1 MSTPPAERSLLDRYL
16 IAIPFVVATLAILS
30 LLFWQAAIRKSP
42 TIFTDELE
50 WSQLSRAIAATGHAA
65 RRGEPFSFKS
75 LYAYLIAPFW
85 WIHSTSSAYTAI
97 KYLNTIVMALT
108 AVPVYLLARTLVSKR
123 IAAIA
128 ALASLCTTAL
138 YYAPF
143 LIPEVLAY
151 PTFVLCAYVS
161 IRALAGAGRRWIAA
175 AIVLDLFATDG
186 AQRADRAAR
195 RVRARRSH
203 PLARRP
209 AREEA
214 PRAPA
219 GASSTTSAQAS

>member
-1 MSTPPAERSLLDRYL
+1 VSAPPAERSLLDRYL
-16 IAIPFVVATLAILS
+16 TAIPFVVATLAILS
-30 LLFWQAAIRKSP
+30 LLFWQAAIRKTP

-75 LYAYLIAPFW
+75 LYAFLIAPAW

-138 YYAPF
+138 YYSPD
-143 LIPEVLAY
+143 V
-151 PTFVLCAYVS
+151 
-161 IRALAGAGRRWIAA
+161 AA
-175 AIVLDLFATDG
+175 SG
-186 AQRADRAAR
+186 SP
-195 RVRARRSH
+195 RRSCSTCS
-203 PLARRP
+203 
-209 AREEA
+209 
-214 PRAPA
+214 RAKCA
-219 GASSTTSAQAS
+219 AN